1 MGGESW
7 KEMKSIK
14 VVLNKIIIIVITRIF
29 FFLCRKELSFIP
41 FLVFFV

>member
-29 FFLCRKELSFIP
+29 FLCRKELPFIP